1 MSTVADL
8 ELGDSRVEFMAD
20 YVIKMLKCKP
30 DKWMKMYNVEETKL
44 KFMDWFDKPEISSL
58 IVLSNPGGALS
69 AQHEMPSN
77 TKQKA
82 FYFVK
87 RNHQSIT
94 KDMLPLCIRQ
104 AIFYGD
110 LSSSPLEQLSAFV
123 EEVSFWSSQAHLCFV
138 YPCEFP
144 YEKDCLPQCCH
155 KVTAALWQRNSVPE
169 NCADLC
175 R

>member
-20 YVIKMLKCKP
+20 YVIKTLKCKP

-87 RNHQSIT
+87 KNREAIT
-94 KDMLPLCIRQ
+94 KDVPLRQ

-123 EEVSFWSSQAHLCFV
+123 EEVSLWSSQAHLCF
-138 YPCEFP
+138 
-144 YEKDCLPQCCH
+144 LPM
-155 KVTAALWQRNSVPE
+155 
-169 NCADLC
+169 
-175 R
+175 